1 MGDDIKRLSGG
12 TVATW
17 CERCALQ
24 FPALALLASEFL
36 HADWPDEY
44 EDVDDAV
51 HAFVTARPALAARL
65 PAEVDNLLAEM
76 LSDEQLDDMLVGHL
90 GLAHRPDRGVTYE
103 RWLRDVAQT
112 VQGLLARP

>member
-1 MGDDIKRLSGG
+1 MP
-12 TVATW
+12 TW
-17 CERCALQ
+17 CERCALH

-51 HAFVTARPALAARL
+51 HAFATARPALAARL

-76 LSDEQLDDMLVGHL
+76 LSDEQLEDMLVGHL
-90 GLAHRPDRGVTYE
+90 GLAHRPDPGVTYD
-103 RWLRDVAQT
+103 RWLRDVAQR
-112 VQGLLARP
+112 VRGLMARS

>member
-1 MGDDIKRLSGG
+1 MS
-12 TVATW
+12 TW

-51 HAFVTARPALAARL
+51 HAFATCRPALAGRL
-65 PAEVDNLLAEM
+65 PGEVSNLLAEM
-76 LSDEQLDDMLVGHL
+76 LSDEQLEDMLVEHL
-90 GLAHRPDRGVTYE
+90 GLAYRPDRRVTYA
-103 RWLRDVAQT
+103 RWLEEVALR
-112 VQGLLARP
+112 VQGLMARP